1 MIKPEDRMF
10 LMNALIAMHHS
21 EESKTKFV
29 LDKANNDR
37 LYAITKQVGREELD
51 KVIAKLREGLG
62 YGDAL

>member
-29 LDKANNDR
+29 LDKANNDKILEIVKKIGKEEMNKEITR
-37 LYAITKQVGREELD
+37 LRK
-51 KVIAKLREGLG
+51 GLG
-62 YGDAL
+62 YEV